1 MTTITK
7 LILDKE
13 QDSLNKKNIG
23 FETPQSLK
31 IEHQELHSDLSKII
45 KLGGSIGESAQK
57 VADILHPHFV
67 KEEEYAT
74 PPLGLLQSI
83 VEDNLN
89 GDTENAMI
97 MTSKLKANL
106 PEMVEEHKQIVKA
119 LNNLIDVAKRNNNS
133 QVEKFAEKLILHAN
147 NEEEILY
154 PASILIGE
162 YLKLKLFK

>member
-1 MTTITK
+1 M
-7 LILDKE
+7 
-13 QDSLNKKNIG
+13 
-23 FETPQSLK
+23 
-31 IEHQELHSDLSKII
+31 
-45 KLGGSIGESAQK
+45 
-57 VADILHPHFV
+57 ADILHPHFE

-89 GDTENAMI
+89 GDIENAMI

-106 PEMVEEHKQIVKA
+106 PEMVEEHKQIVNA
-119 LNNLIDVAKRNNNS
+119 LNDLIGVAKRNNNS

>member
-1 MTTITK
+1 MTTTTK
-7 LILDKE
+7 LYKNKE
-13 QDSLNKKNIG
+13 HDSLKNKQISLG
-23 FETPQSLK
+23 TPRSLK

-45 KLGGSIGESAQK
+45 NLGGPIGKSAQK

-83 VEDNLN
+83 VNDNLN
-89 GDTENAMI
+89 AVTENTLI
-97 MTSKLKANL
+97 MTNKLKADL
-106 PEMVEEHKQIVKA
+106 PIMEEEHKQIVNA
-119 LNNLIDVAKRNNNS
+119 LRDLIEVAIKNNNT

-162 YLKLKLFK
+162 YLKLKIFK

>member
-1 MTTITK
+1 M
-7 LILDKE
+7 
-13 QDSLNKKNIG
+13 
-23 FETPQSLK
+23 
-31 IEHQELHSDLSKII
+31 
-45 KLGGSIGESAQK
+45 
-57 VADILHPHFV
+57 ADILHPHFV
-67 KEEEYAT
+67 KEEDYAT

-147 NEEEILY
+147 NEEEIMY
-154 PASILIGE
+154 PSSILIGE